1 MKPVWRAIRAHPGP
15 WLLWSGIGFVLFY
28 VLLSYA
34 AASGP
39 SWLVAGTFQL
49 TVIAGMVCAPFLY
62 RDTRA
67 RIPLPALLAGVV
79 VICGVLLMQVGYG
92 GGKLDREAWIAL
104 VAVAISAFA
113 YPLGNRGLLLHL
125 ERAGI
130 ELNATQRVF
139 GMTLASQP
147 LWWAIAAGA
156 FATTGAP
163 PASQVFLAAG
173 VALGAG
179 VIATVLFFQ
188 ATGMVR
194 NDPTALAAAEAMQAA
209 EILFA
214 TLIGVLWLGEAWP
227 QGRALWGAAIVIAGI
242 VVFSIVA
249 SRAAFA
255 VGVLILAGVL
265 LLQLGTAHGTLD
277 RAGWIAL
284 ACVLGSAV
292 LYPLGNRL
300 LLLHLE
306 RTGENLNATQRVFG
320 MTLASQPLWWLVAAF
335 AWQQTGT
342 PSASQ
347 VWLAGGVA
355 LSAGVIATILFFQAT
370 GMVRDNPV
378 ALGAA
383 EAMQAAELLFA
394 TLLGVSFLHEPWPQ
408 GVAVWGAVLVVAGI
422 AAFAWIVVRQHATGV
437 PQARALRTDRG
448 A

>member
-1 MKPVWRAIRAHPGP
+1 MSPRNARRIALAAVAIALLSALFFTCTYVLNRAAATGGGHWAWTAALRYLITLPIMLMVMPWQGGMKPVWRAIRAHPGP

-49 TVIAGMVCAPFLY
+49 TVIAGMLCAPFLY
-62 RDTRA
+62 RSDNGRDARA
-67 RIPLPALLAGVV
+67 RIPLPALLAGLV

-92 GGKLDREAWIAL
+92 GGRLDRDAWIAL
-104 VAVAISAFA
+104 VAVAVSAFA

-147 LWWAIAAGA
+147 LWWAIAATA
-156 FATTGAP
+156 FATTGTP
-163 PASQVFLAAG
+163 PYGQVLLAAG

-194 NDPTALAAAEAMQAA
+194 NDPTALAATEAMQAA

-227 QGRALWGAAIVIAGI
+227 QGRALWGAVIVIAGI
-242 VVFSIVA
+242 VAFSIVA
-249 SRAAFA
+249 SRLAA
-255 VGVLILAGVL
+255 G
-265 LLQLGTAHGTLD
+265 D
-277 RAGWIAL
+277 
-284 ACVLGSAV
+284 
-292 LYPLGNRL
+292 P
-300 LLLHLE
+300 
-306 RTGENLNATQRVFG
+306 
-320 MTLASQPLWWLVAAF
+320 
-335 AWQQTGT
+335 
-342 PSASQ
+342 
-347 VWLAGGVA
+347 
-355 LSAGVIATILFFQAT
+355 
-370 GMVRDNPV
+370 
-378 ALGAA
+378 
-383 EAMQAAELLFA
+383 
-394 TLLGVSFLHEPWPQ
+394 
-408 GVAVWGAVLVVAGI
+408 
-422 AAFAWIVVRQHATGV
+422 HATKE
-437 PQARALRTDRG
+437 LRGDRG